1 MCKENINILIGNR
14 VKRIRK
20 QNGETQNDLAKAIH
34 TEQSHISKIENGTK
48 ALTMYN
54 LFAIA
59 EHYKITVDYILTGV
73 SDSALL
79 EKLKKY
85 VSAVYRPYEEGEF
98 YSYSCP
104 VLLMD
109 THFLKYLLQEA
120 KITKD
125 KKLSDHIKKEII
137 DEKKRDFYSY
147 IAREENE
154 KECFEVVPVPI
165 KAVLPD
171 DSKKEWRQS
180 DLIKYIESV
189 YGE

>member
-73 SDSALL
+73 SDSVLL

-85 VSAVYRPYEEGEF
+85 VSAGYNSYEDGEL
-98 YSYSCP
+98 YTYSCP
-104 VLLMD
+104 VLLMN
-109 THFLKYLLQEA
+109 THFFEYLLQEA
-120 KITKD
+120 KIKKD
-125 KKLSDHIKKEII
+125 KKLSDHIKEEII

-154 KECFEVVPVPI
+154 NEFLEVVPAPI

-171 DSKKEWRQS
+171 DSKKDWKQY
-180 DLIKYIESV
+180 DLIKYIESA
-189 YGE
+189 YYE